1 MKKIDLKDV
10 AEEFEMIS
18 SDTSLFYNK
27 TTGEFNFY
35 CDFYGAE
42 NEDYEKFEEED
53 WIAAPDQQ
61 DINEYRIMEDFIE
74 TITNPRKNELL
85 SVAIE
90 GKGAFRRFKDTLHR
104 VDLTDEWYDF
114 KHKAFVEIARE
125 WCKENDIE
133 YIGDEADKEAEKNM
147 NNDGEIDEDTDAYLG
162 KLSKILIMMEAN
174 PVVTV
179 EQIALVLDETESEIE
194 SLIDTLINARLLK
207 RSTRKGGSWI
217 SNRMKRLSV
226 RQ

>member
-1 MKKIDLKDV
+1 MKKIDLNDV

-18 SDTSLFYNK
+18 SDASLFYNK
-27 TTGEFNFY
+27 TTGEFEYY
-35 CDFYGAE
+35 CDFFGG
-42 NEDYEKFEEED
+42 NEDDCEKYEEDD
-53 WIAAPDQQ
+53 WIAAPDHQ
-61 DINEYRIMEDFIE
+61 DINEYSIMVDFIE

-104 VDLTDEWYDF
+104 VDLTDEWYAF

-133 YIGDEADKEAEKNM
+133 YIGDEADKESEEDI
-147 NNDGEIDEDTDAYLG
+147 NNEGEMDEDTDAYIG
-162 KLSKILIMMEAN
+162 TLSYILSMMEAN

-179 EQIALVLDETESEIE
+179 EQIAQALDKTESEIE
-194 SLIDTLINARLLK
+194 SLIDTLKDMRLLK
-207 RSTRKGGSWI
+207 RSTRKGGQWI
-217 SNRMKRLSV
+217 SYRLKRTSD